1 MSLCAHLAKNF
12 WRNWYGISYILL
24 LEVCMYLH
32 LEPEKIP
39 ARLEI
44 FTYIPTYVL
53 YVHSC
58 FDFGA
63 RAAVKKLQ
71 RKPNTISTAK

>member
-1 MSLCAHLAKNF
+1 VRTLLKNF
-12 WRNWYGISYILL
+12 GGIGMVLATYYL

-44 FTYIPTYVL
+44 FTYIPTYVF
-53 YVHSC
+53 VCSC